1 MDIKR
6 EDYIFIDVE
15 WKSGF
20 KHTVPCRGYNLQSH
34 IKFTESIF
42 WIKGFKWR
50 VVSEK
55 EYIKKLW
62 APLEENEHERG
73 NRKSKTLKETPA
85 KTESCNETGEDS
97 KAVRS
102 TKRRAASTGK
112 KKSDE
117 LREPKVPNVRKP
129 KKNVARDDNA
139 GKKTL
144 SRNGNRKSKT
154 Q

>member
-6 EDYIFIDVE
+6 EDYIFIDVT

-20 KHTVPCRGYNLQSH
+20 KHTVPCRGFNLQSH
-34 IKFTESIF
+34 IKFNESIF
-42 WIKGFKWR
+42 WIEKFTWR
-50 VVSEK
+50 VVTEK
-55 EYIKKLW
+55 EYNAKVW
-62 APLEENEHERG
+62 APLEENDDGTRT
-73 NRKSKTLKETPA
+73 RKTKTLKKTPA

-117 LREPKVPNVRKP
+117 LREPKVPNVREP